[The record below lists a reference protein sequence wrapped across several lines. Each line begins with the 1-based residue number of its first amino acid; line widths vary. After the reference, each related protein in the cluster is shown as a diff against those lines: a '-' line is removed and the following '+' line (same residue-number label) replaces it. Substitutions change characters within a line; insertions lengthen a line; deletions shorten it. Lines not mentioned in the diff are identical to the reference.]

1 MNNTFTYRQ
10 EFVVDD
16 FVSLFQER
24 FNSEATP
31 IVVRSPGRVNLIGE
45 HTDYNKGFV
54 LPAAIDKAIYFA
66 VAPRRDMQFKL
77 YSLDMNEWYEGNL
90 RALKHAETR
99 WPNYLIGIVDQLIR
113 AGYEFEGFDCMFGGD
128 VPIGAGLSSSAAI
141 EGGLIF
147 ALNQLFG
154 LNIDKLTMV
163 QLAQKAENEFVG
175 VQCGIMDQFINIF
188 GEDKNALKIDCRS
201 LEYEYI
207 PFESTHLSIVLC
219 ETQTRRALAS
229 SEYNIRFRQ
238 CYEGVSTL
246 SAVNPSITSLR
257 DVTLNFLEEHKTLLS
272 PIVYRRCLYVVKEN
286 QRVIDACDDLRRK
299 DIAAFGRKMYLSHE
313 GLSKDYEVSSAELDF
328 LVDVAAGARGVFGA
342 RMMGAGFGGCTIN
355 LVEEN
360 AVGSFVAEAKQRYFD
375 KTHKALQIHIVKLK
389 AGTEQI
395 V

>member
-1 MNNTFTYRQ
+1 M
-10 EFVVDD
+10 
-16 FVSLFQER
+16 
-24 FNSEATP
+24 
-31 IVVRSPGRVNLIGE
+31 VRSPGRVNLIGE

-66 VAPRRDMQFKL
+66 VAPRRDMRFKL

-201 LEYEYI
+201 LEHEYI

-257 DVTLNFLEEHKTLLS
+257 DVTPNFLEEHKTLLS

-328 LVDVAAGARGVFGA
+328 LVDIAAGARGVFGA

-360 AVGSFVAEAKQRYFD
+360 AVGPFVAEAKQRYFD

-389 AGTEQI
+389 AGTEQL